1 MRYPV
6 AGLLI
11 TMLGAT
17 ACGTSVQAQGY
28 GAPPKLVRPAQFGEA
43 REILGSVHLI
53 AQPVANCPQ
62 SHRPITGGP
71 CLQTTE
77 VWLKK
82 NGQSRVRV
90 LSAAY
95 QVAAGDRVGA
105 GNGYAL
111 YEVALEDG
119 KLTAEAL
126 PYTSDV
132 FVPRGCYRLNG
143 EDIVYRIEQRDGV
156 LAAQES
162 QTVMCGGGPEQP
174 RGPYIPVGQTI
185 PAAPSSIGVVPPAG
199 DSYRRTEFIRV
210 QGTWRFLAMPEA
222 DCDKGYIVR
231 KVYCARTGIQRLQA
245 NAAEK
250 ELDLIAAVRPVV
262 EGELLSDKDIEQLVL
277 KRQSKGFK
285 ADKRWFKKSLLTIPR
300 DCAAYGNDGVYVR
313 RHEAELYAV
322 EEVNARCGAPL
333 APVPADIYE
342 AYAEVAVPVAMVI
355 RDCPPATRL
364 WGEYCFRDAI
374 DYMQAYGYREQTVL
388 LASRHVYDG
397 DYMYTNGPYGS
408 GYQRVTVR
416 RLEDGSYKADSSYSS
431 NETVYLNRCQTYYG
445 NEPEREGY
453 VVYRYRRQVM
463 AVAYQWQSCPV
474 Y

>member
-1 MRYPV
+1 MRNQV
-6 AGLLI
+6 SMI
-11 TMLGAT
+11 VTSMVAT
-17 ACGTSVQAQGY
+17 AVSVSVAQAQGY
-28 GAPPKLVRPAQFGEA
+28 GAPPKLIHPAQFGEA
-43 REILGSVHLI
+43 REVLGAALLV
-53 AQPVANCPQ
+53 AQPVNNCPQ
-62 SHRPITGGP
+62 SHIPVVGGP
-71 CLQTTE
+71 CLQTAE
-77 VWLKK
+77 AWMKRA
-82 NGQSRVRV
+82 GQSRVRV
-90 LSAAY
+90 VSATY

-105 GNGYAL
+105 GNGYTL
-111 YEVALEDG
+111 YDVSLEG
-119 KLTAEAL
+119 GNLTAVAL

-143 EDIVYRIEQRDGV
+143 EDIVYRIEARDGY
-156 LAAQES
+156 LAAQET
-162 QTVMCGGGPEQP
+162 QIVMCGGGPQQP
-174 RGPYIPVGQTI
+174 RGPYQPVGETI
-185 PAAPSSIGVVPPAG
+185 PAIAPAIGVVPQTG

-222 DCDKGYIVR
+222 DCDKSYIVR
-231 KVYCARTGIQRLQA
+231 KVYCARSGIQRLQA
-245 NAAEK
+245 NASEK
-250 ELDLIAAVRPVV
+250 ELDLIGAVRPVF
-262 EGELLSDKDIEQLVL
+262 EGEALGDKDVEQLVL

-285 ADKRWFKKSLLTIPR
+285 ADKRWFKKSMLGMPR
-300 DCAAYGNDGVYVR
+300 DCAAYGNDGVFVR

-342 AYAEVAVPVAMVI
+342 AYAEAAVPVAMVI
-355 RDCPPATRL
+355 RDCPPNARL

-388 LASRHVYDG
+388 LANRHVYDG
-397 DYMYTNGPYGS
+397 DYMFNNGPYGS

-416 RLEDGSYKADSSYSS
+416 RLEDGNYKADTSYSG
-431 NETVYLNRCQTYYG
+431 NETIYLNRCQTYYG

-463 AVAYQWQSCPV
+463 AVAYQWQTCPV